1 MEPLASKP
9 AGTAPPFLPAH
20 LGSCACRQ
28 PPAWCSPFRFSSA
41 LTSVRLPARR
51 HCHAARS
58 PRTPTNPTPWGGEP
72 RAALCS
78 WHSDTPPPHPGIPH
92 HHPVTASAMESVAL
106 YNFQAT
112 EKDELPFQKGDT
124 LKVRGA
130 GRSPAMVWGGLDE
143 AALGDRVGTQHGV
156 TPVLSLHLALLP
168 LWGFLWGMRSHP

>member
-78 WHSDTPPPHPGIPH
+78 WHSDTPPTPPRDPSPPPGDGQRHGVGGFVQLPGDGEGRAAFSERGY
-92 HHPVTASAMESVAL
+92 PEGTGSGEVTCH
-106 YNFQAT
+106 
-112 EKDELPFQKGDT
+112 G
-124 LKVRGA
+124 G
-130 GRSPAMVWGGLDE
+130 GGLDE
-143 AALGDRVGTQHGV
+143 AALGDRVGTRHGV